1 MVDVVRGECEAKEG
15 GGGENHLSRSHQAD
29 KKKSI
34 FMQLLEY
41 PIPPLTAAALQMII
55 CKRPAPLTVSLTV
68 KCPLF
73 FIRPAQPWPKVKDI
87 SHEDIIY

>member
-1 MVDVVRGECEAKEG
+1 MVDVFRGECEAKEG

-73 FIRPAQPWPKVKDI
+73 LYAPPNLGRK
-87 SHEDIIY
+87 